1 MTEKMNPQQRKR
13 QKALR
18 KQLQRLEKLE
28 NKELEKKKRNIAR
41 VETVKEKVREKVPE
55 KLKTTLTAAFYKG
68 FETVFEKGT
77 AAIEKTYDK
86 ERLEAMYRMNQ
97 DMTDYGNR
105 PEKALKEMEKDIR
118 RTHTAGKGMAAA
130 EGTVLGL
137 FGIGLPDIPLFLA
150 VLLKGVYE
158 TALRY
163 GFSYDSREEKIY
175 VLNLIC
181 AALSEGEE
189 KRKYSLYLDLQGDE
203 MDLQRALASG
213 DFSHFSSEDPMEY
226 KEIQKEAGEKTEEL
240 RKPDSGW
247 SYILEDLPEDGRG
260 QEETEEALSEQD
272 REVLY
277 QEALERASETLSAAM
292 LTAKFVQGIPL
303 VGAVGSVANLSVYAR
318 IADFAGI
325 KYQKRFLRKKMLG
338 PGI

>member
-1 MTEKMNPQQRKR
+1 
-13 QKALR
+13 
-18 KQLQRLEKLE
+18 
-28 NKELEKKKRNIAR
+28 
-41 VETVKEKVREKVPE
+41 
-55 KLKTTLTAAFYKG
+55 
-68 FETVFEKGT
+68 
-77 AAIEKTYDK
+77 
-86 ERLEAMYRMNQ
+86 
-97 DMTDYGNR
+97 
-105 PEKALKEMEKDIR
+105 
-118 RTHTAGKGMAAA
+118 
-130 EGTVLGL
+130 
-137 FGIGLPDIPLFLA
+137 
-150 VLLKGVYE
+150 
-158 TALRY
+158 
-163 GFSYDSREEKIY
+163 
-175 VLNLIC
+175 
-181 AALSEGEE
+181 
-189 KRKYSLYLDLQGDE
+189 

-213 DFSHFSSEDPMEY
+213 DFSHFSSEDPMEC
-226 KEIQKEAGEKTEEL
+226 KERQKEAGEKTEEL